1 VSADPPR
8 YPYTVA
14 WSDLDAN
21 VHMRNTGY
29 LDYAAQSRFLYLA
42 GQGFTPEEF
51 KAAGIGPV
59 VFSDEVR
66 YLRELRFLEEFS
78 VTIELGGINA
88 EGSKFILVN
97 RFLKTD
103 GTVSAEVSTRGAW
116 FNLHERRVTVP
127 PQALTHAMLRLPHTD
142 PFEQL

>member
-1 VSADPPR
+1 MNDTPHST
-8 YPYTVA
+8 YTVT

-21 VHMRNTGY
+21 VHLRNTGY
-29 LDYAAQSRFLYLA
+29 LDYAAQTRFVYLA
-42 GQGFTPEEF
+42 GQGFTPAEF
-51 KAAGIGPV
+51 RTAGIGPV
-59 VFSDEVR
+59 VFSEEIR

-97 RFLKTD
+97 RFLKKD
-103 GTVSAEVSTRGAW
+103 GTLSAEVVTRGAW
-116 FNLHERRVTVP
+116 FDLRERKVTVP
-127 PQALTHAMLRLPHTD
+127 PQALTDAMLGLPRTE

>member
-1 VSADPPR
+1 MPIEPPR

-21 VHMRNTGY
+21 VHLRNTGY
-29 LDYAAQSRFLYLA
+29 LDYAAQTRFLYLA
-42 GQGFTPEEF
+42 EQGFTPAEF
-51 KAAGIGPV
+51 KTAGIGPV
-59 VFSDEVR
+59 VFSEEIR

-78 VTIELGGINA
+78 VTIELGGIHP

-103 GTVSAEVSTRGAW
+103 GTVSAEVCTRGAW
-116 FNLHERRVTVP
+116 FDLRERRVTVP
-127 PQALTHAMLRLPHTD
+127 PPALTDAMLRLPRAEA
-142 PFEQL
+142 FEPL